1 MTNGTSFNTHD
12 FSHFHWCSGIGVRG
26 GETSSGSPV
35 AQSEV
40 SLPSEGEGRTYTAK
54 IGCMQPLNPP
64 EGFSDWFFNQ
74 HNIHCYDCGEESTAV
89 DKKVNEFDQ
98 ANGFNIPFSN
108 SFNFKPT
115 RKPRLNELAY
125 PLQHQRY
132 TDSFWLVHIEK
143 GIQKPDDV
151 YGLDIIPFVGLGA
164 HGQTTTN
171 HVAVRFPHGT
181 FFHIREVYSLQ
192 DIPERYASVFYR
204 EESFPF
210 DSPESKDK
218 QTKDGNWQLSTR
230 NSTQNTQAFEGHVL
244 IIRVT
249 DDRFNLANSTTAQY
263 DQLSTGEASG
273 GQAYY
278 DDHFAAG
285 YHPDPD
291 IKTSSQTINPYAAAK
306 MSKGQLF
313 DFISYSNGILG
324 FRGMKLNIKNSIV
337 HEQDNEY
344 TMLKAFRAPL
354 LSSVESDFVVKT
366 LKNNNNLIAWDFLS
380 ADFNGFN
387 YYDRLLGERSQIT
400 LSVRSQ
406 MKNGA
411 APASRQHPFW
421 SLGHSPTFYTMF
433 GSLYDLDR
441 EASPP
446 EVLRYN
452 VSDNF
457 LKDRLAPMLGAH
469 LYCRQT
475 NSCDWSIAIR
485 IKSLHEDDWWFE
497 IMQKE
502 IRNYNM
508 PLPEIMY
515 ISNQFVYEMDHYDG
529 NGSFNE
535 PIKIA
540 NTKQSFF
547 NIDIVAYH
555 ENLLPTH
562 VPVMPSSL
570 IYEGVFDAG
579 VGLGTGAFD
588 NGREMLVLA
597 NNFYDATNTRVT
609 FVPETC
615 EEKAVSDAS
624 GVNHIPGVRDA
635 KILCE
640 IDNNLFV
647 TSVLPSTDGDYA
659 TLYAL
664 LAREKGGHK
673 FYAINI
679 SCTP

>member
-1 MTNGTSFNTHD
+1 
-12 FSHFHWCSGIGVRG
+12 
-26 GETSSGSPV
+26 
-35 AQSEV
+35 
-40 SLPSEGEGRTYTAK
+40 
-54 IGCMQPLNPP
+54 
-64 EGFSDWFFNQ
+64 
-74 HNIHCYDCGEESTAV
+74 
-89 DKKVNEFDQ
+89 
-98 ANGFNIPFSN
+98 
-108 SFNFKPT
+108 
-115 RKPRLNELAY
+115 
-125 PLQHQRY
+125 
-132 TDSFWLVHIEK
+132 
-143 GIQKPDDV
+143 
-151 YGLDIIPFVGLGA
+151 
-164 HGQTTTN
+164 
-171 HVAVRFPHGT
+171 

-411 APASRQHPFW
+411 APASRQNPFW

-515 ISNQFVYEMDHYDG
+515 ISDQFVYEMDHYDG

-609 FVPETC
+609 FVPEAC

-659 TLYAL
+659 TLY
-664 LAREKGGHK
+664 
-673 FYAINI
+673 
-679 SCTP
+679 